1 MKHDWILDVLA
12 DLTNYAQE
20 NGMAVFAEQLND
32 TKLVVAAEI
41 SSLQDAELNTAAGN
55 AGKAGILHRTYG
67 AGKIVR

>member
-41 SSLQDAELNTAAGN
+41 SSLHDAELNTAAGN
-55 AGKAGILHRTYG
+55 AGKAGSLHRTYG
-67 AGKIVR
+67 AGKIIR